1 MGNQTGTGTA
11 TLSTA
16 AAIDSLARELELPFE
31 QVERVFNEEA
41 GKIEATA
48 RSKTFVGVI
57 VASRV
62 RTELRQQRRAAD
74 RDH

>member
-1 MGNQTGTGTA
+1 MASQIGTRPATG
-11 TLSTA
+11 STDA
-16 AAIDSLARELELPFE
+16 VIDSLARELELPFE

-41 GKIEATA
+41 CKIEATA
-48 RSKTFVGVI
+48 RIKTYVGVI

-62 RTELRQQRRAAD
+62 RTELRRQRRAAG

>member
-1 MGNQTGTGTA
+1 V
-11 TLSTA
+11 STDA
-16 AAIDSLARELELPFE
+16 VIDSLARELELPFE

-41 GKIEATA
+41 SKIEATA
-48 RSKTFVGVI
+48 RINTFVGVI

>member
-1 MGNQTGTGTA
+1 MENQIGTGPA
-11 TLSTA
+11 ILSTDLV
-16 AAIDSLARELELPFE
+16 IDSLARELELPFE
-31 QVERVFNEEA
+31 QVKRVFKEEA
-41 GKIEATA
+41 CKIEATA
-48 RSKTFVGVI
+48 RIKTFVGVI